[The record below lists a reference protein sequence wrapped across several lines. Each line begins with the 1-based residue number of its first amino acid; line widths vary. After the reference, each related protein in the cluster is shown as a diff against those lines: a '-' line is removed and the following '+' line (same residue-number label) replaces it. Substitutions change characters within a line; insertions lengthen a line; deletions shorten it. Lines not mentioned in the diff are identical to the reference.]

1 MKKYQAFFLILILGP
16 ILGGI
21 YGIVHDQ
28 ITYSLS
34 EEYYTKFK
42 FIQFGLEDW
51 GTDVSATPNAPEIKM
66 PQPRLGAAV
75 VGFMATWWVGLF
87 IGIILSLVG
96 LIQKTG
102 RQMWR
107 ITLRS
112 FGWTLVFALTTGLL
126 GYLYGIT
133 ALAENPPNW
142 RVPINTVSREAFIA
156 VGSMHNFSYL
166 GGLLG
171 LIFAV
176 VYQIISKRRW
186 AKKQL
191 SDPATH

>member
-1 MKKYQAFFLILILGP
+1 MKKHQAFFLILILGP
-16 ILGGI
+16 VLGGL
-21 YGIVHDQ
+21 YGILHDQ

-42 FIQFGLEDW
+42 FIQFGLQGW
-51 GTDVSATPNAPEIKM
+51 GADVSTDPNAPEIIM

-102 RQMWR
+102 QQMWR

-112 FGWTLVFALTTGLL
+112 FGWTLVIALTTGLL
-126 GYLYGIT
+126 SYLYGIT
-133 ALAENPPNW
+133 ALAENPPDW
-142 RVPINTVSREAFIA
+142 RVPINTVDREAFIA

-176 VYQIISKRRW
+176 IYQVVSKKRLAR
-186 AKKQL
+186 K
-191 SDPATH
+191 TIY